1 MKQGKFEAK
10 RVKPATPDE
19 AAASQAGQGRFEAK
33 APRSAAPEQAE
44 STEQG
49 RFEAKAPK
57 AAASGQTES
66 TGRGKFEAKAAKAAE
81 PVQEERQAKGRKLP
95 RWLLITLLALLVL
108 GLGGTQLYWFLQPA
122 PADEYPGAL
131 TKEETLERYRSLAQ
145 VLEHEDMNLTL
156 FPNDSA
162 SQDVPILLTLSPAQS
177 RVMVDLAGLEQD
189 LNEGVGKVGRGRY
202 RMDPAR
208 YVSLDRS
215 ALRELA
221 ERTERDWDQ
230 TYLPSFAAVSS
241 YREGPKEGKVLTVN
255 IGRRG
260 RDISADVIYDT
271 LLEAY
276 LTGDMAPT
284 LNYETYIPK
293 PLDVEEICDRFRTDP
308 IDAVLDETTF
318 EITPEVP
325 GLGVNAQ
332 ELTRVLNYAHEGIG
346 YTIPLGTLTPKVTT
360 AKIEAKLYEHIL
372 GEAHTPHTRI
382 DDRTTNLILACEQ
395 IDGTVVMPGEIF
407 SFNETVGERT
417 EEKGYR
423 EATAYIAGNSV
434 PEIGG
439 GVCQVASSIY
449 YATLQADLPS
459 VERHAHTYLV
469 TYVPQGMDA
478 AIYWEQLDFKFENV
492 SPYPIKI
499 RASVSDGEVHIL
511 LRGREWKDYTVELSY
526 KVLDET
532 PWSTKE
538 QAVYDDSYKT
548 GDVIVSPYTGYLI
561 ATYKSLYDLE
571 GNLIE
576 TVQIA
581 YSRYAK
587 RDKVVAVRVWSQPPG
602 ED

>member
-10 RVKPATPDE
+10 SVKPATPDE

-33 APRSAAPEQAE
+33 APRAAAPEQAE

-271 LLEAY
+271 LLEA
-276 LTGDMAPT
+276 
-284 LNYETYIPK
+284 
-293 PLDVEEICDRFRTDP
+293 
-308 IDAVLDETTF
+308 
-318 EITPEVP
+318 
-325 GLGVNAQ
+325 
-332 ELTRVLNYAHEGIG
+332 
-346 YTIPLGTLTPKVTT
+346 
-360 AKIEAKLYEHIL
+360 
-372 GEAHTPHTRI
+372 
-382 DDRTTNLILACEQ
+382 
-395 IDGTVVMPGEIF
+395 
-407 SFNETVGERT
+407 
-417 EEKGYR
+417 
-423 EATAYIAGNSV
+423 
-434 PEIGG
+434 
-439 GVCQVASSIY
+439 
-449 YATLQADLPS
+449 
-459 VERHAHTYLV
+459 
-469 TYVPQGMDA
+469 
-478 AIYWEQLDFKFENV
+478 
-492 SPYPIKI
+492 
-499 RASVSDGEVHIL
+499 
-511 LRGREWKDYTVELSY
+511 
-526 KVLDET
+526 
-532 PWSTKE
+532 
-538 QAVYDDSYKT
+538 
-548 GDVIVSPYTGYLI
+548 
-561 ATYKSLYDLE
+561 
-571 GNLIE
+571 
-576 TVQIA
+576 
-581 YSRYAK
+581 
-587 RDKVVAVRVWSQPPG
+587 
-602 ED
+602 